1 MNQKEDAMIKTE
13 IINVLRQYGALTLTE
28 IQQKI
33 RTAATKQAVSHHLN
47 KMFESG
53 QIQKNEKK
61 KYKIP
66 DVCGF
71 DAEEIKTIFLPC
83 ITAKA
88 GPNDNVVKESISK
101 IKITPRQTYK
111 PTDLVVVKVSG
122 TSMVPTFDDGDLLL
136 FRKTLDRPQNNK
148 VVLWRVDDGVK
159 IKRIKWMLEED
170 GTPYCLL
177 LSDNVQDENNKPI
190 KVTDVN
196 SNYIGTFVSIIN
208 KKY

>member
-1 MNQKEDAMIKTE
+1 MKRNE
-13 IINVLRQYGALTLTE
+13 IINVLRQYGELTLTE
-28 IQQKI
+28 IQQKFNMAI
-33 RTAATKQAVSHHLN
+33 TKQALSHHLN
-47 KMFESG
+47 KLFETG

-66 DVCGF
+66 EVGGF
-71 DAEEIKTIFLPC
+71 DAEEIETILLPC

-88 GPNDNVVKESISK
+88 GPSDNVVEESVSS
-101 IKITPRQTYK
+101 IKIAQQRSYK
-111 PTDLVVVKVSG
+111 PTDLVAVKVSG

-148 VVLWRVDDGVK
+148 VVLWRIDDGVK
-159 IKRIKWMLEED
+159 IKRIKWMVEDD
-170 GTPYCLL
+170 GTPYGLL
-177 LSDNVQDENNKPI
+177 LSDNMQDETNKPI
-190 KVTDVN
+190 KVTDIN

>member
-1 MNQKEDAMIKTE
+1 MKRNE
-13 IINVLRQYGALTLTE
+13 IINVLRQYGELTLTE
-28 IQQKI
+28 IQQKFNMAI
-33 RTAATKQAVSHHLN
+33 TKQALSHHLN
-47 KMFESG
+47 KLFETG

-66 DVCGF
+66 EVGGF
-71 DAEEIKTIFLPC
+71 DAEEIETILLPC

-88 GPNDNVVKESISK
+88 GPSDNVVEESVSS
-101 IKITPRQTYK
+101 IKISQQRSYK
-111 PTDLVVVKVSG
+111 PTDLVAVKVSG

-148 VVLWRVDDGVK
+148 VVLWRIDDGVK
-159 IKRIKWMLEED
+159 IKRIKWMVEDD
-170 GTPYCLL
+170 GTPYGLL
-177 LSDNVQDENNKPI
+177 LSDNMQDETNKPI
-190 KVTDVN
+190 KVTDIN

>member
-1 MNQKEDAMIKTE
+1 MKRNE
-13 IINVLRQYGALTLTE
+13 IINVLRQYGELTLTE
-28 IQQKI
+28 IQQKFNMAI
-33 RTAATKQAVSHHLN
+33 TKQALSHHLN
-47 KMFESG
+47 KLYETG

-66 DVCGF
+66 EVGGF
-71 DAEEIKTIFLPC
+71 DAEEIETILLPC

-88 GPNDNVVKESISK
+88 GPSDNVVEESVSS
-101 IKITPRQTYK
+101 IKIAQQRSYK
-111 PTDLVVVKVSG
+111 PTDLVAVKVSG

-148 VVLWRVDDGVK
+148 VVLWRIDDGVK
-159 IKRIKWMLEED
+159 IKRIKWMVEDD
-170 GTPYCLL
+170 GTPYGLL
-177 LSDNVQDENNKPI
+177 LSDNMQDETNKPI
-190 KVTDVN
+190 KVTDIN